1 VRKRGRRSN
10 LKALNCK
17 SAQALNKKKTNREV
31 YDNLPYEIS
40 HGRRVLR
47 TVSKMNLDQRNNLG
61 ENEESDNFEDEEM
74 TDSKRKMRGLKRLS
88 QKVKD
93 LVKDL
98 GPTTYSNVANMLI
111 EQLRASKKGREEILG
126 NVEISDDSNDEE
138 MS

>member
-1 VRKRGRRSN
+1 
-10 LKALNCK
+10 
-17 SAQALNKKKTNREV
+17 
-31 YDNLPYEIS
+31 
-40 HGRRVLR
+40 
-47 TVSKMNLDQRNNLG
+47 MNFDQRNSLG
-61 ENEESDNFEDEEM
+61 ENMESENYEDEEM

-126 NVEISDDSNDEE
+126 NVELSDDSNDEE